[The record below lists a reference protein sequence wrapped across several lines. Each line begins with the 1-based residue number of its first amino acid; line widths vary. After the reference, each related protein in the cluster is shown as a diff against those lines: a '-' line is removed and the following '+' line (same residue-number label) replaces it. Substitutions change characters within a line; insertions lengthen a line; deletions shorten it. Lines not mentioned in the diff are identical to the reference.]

1 MQNLTAKQRRI
12 MTMMKDGKLT
22 PIGYLNK
29 KGDLCFEACEN
40 LGACLYIT
48 LSCRSLLKRG
58 LIKQC
63 KNAETFNPGNGK
75 SYKSYELTAIGK
87 RLVI

>member
-1 MQNLTAKQRRI
+1 MQKLTAKQRRI
-12 MTMMKDGKLT
+12 MTMMKDGKFT

-29 KGDLCFEACEN
+29 KGDLCFKDWQN

-58 LIKQC
+58 FIKQC
-63 KNAETFNPGNGK
+63 ENAATFNPGDGK
-75 SYKSYELTAIGK
+75 SYKAYELTTIGK
-87 RLVI
+87 RLVS